1 MLMRW
6 FGSNRVTKGPSNAA
20 FLPCP
25 SIYHR
30 KPREF
35 QGLTMACFAGQNTA
49 SKSRASC
56 TNAKR
61 PRVLMLSWRCPLRSP
76 WGPLLDSPAAGW
88 PSSAAPHL
96 NPSWHPPLATL
107 VLTLPS
113 QWLTT
118 EAVLESL
125 AQGESVRVSGIYL
138 LRNAVKVR
146 ISSAQSF
153 FPLYP
158 VPFYFLLFKNTSL
171 PKSLVTWCFGI
182 HVLITSQLSC
192 SERNTFLL
200 FYSENRRP
208 RTTVKWGW
216 HA

>member
-1 MLMRW
+1 MDDSERLMRG
-6 FGSNRVTKGPSNAA
+6 FGSNRVMKGLSNAA

-35 QGLTMACFAGQNTA
+35 QRLTMACFAGQSTA
-49 SKSRASC
+49 SKSSASC

-61 PRVLMLSWRCPLRSP
+61 PRVSMLSWRCPLRSP

-88 PSSAAPHL
+88 PSPTAPHL

-125 AQGESVRVSGIYL
+125 AQGQSVHLSGICSGML
-138 LRNAVKVR
+138 WRWGFLQPNP
-146 ISSAQSF
+146 SSLSIH
-153 FPLYP
+153 
-158 VPFYFLLFKNTSL
+158 FLST
-171 PKSLVTWCFGI
+171 
-182 HVLITSQLSC
+182 
-192 SERNTFLL
+192 
-200 FYSENRRP
+200 FYSSKTPPFQSLLSLDALEYTCLSPVNKVALKEIP
-208 RTTVKWGW
+208 FCCSVLKTGD
-216 HA
+216 HGQL